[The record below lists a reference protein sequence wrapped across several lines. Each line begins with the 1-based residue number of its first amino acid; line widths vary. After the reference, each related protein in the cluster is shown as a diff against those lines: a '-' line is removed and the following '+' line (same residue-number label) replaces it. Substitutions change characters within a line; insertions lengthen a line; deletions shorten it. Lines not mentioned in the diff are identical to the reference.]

1 MNLLFYH
8 EYYIYPFILKL
19 IFSPKL
25 LVEKITNESP
35 DYSRIQWL
43 LVPTT
48 MSINFPVYPTSRR
61 MAVHW
66 PPSFVYP
73 TSRRMAVHWPPSLA
87 NSFCKPNG
95 TRNFCLKINKS
106 NIIIC
111 AKNKLSYF
119 TPIYGRVNIFGG
131 FPFK

>member
-8 EYYIYPFILKL
+8 EYYIYPFIFKL

-66 PPSFVYP
+66 PPS
-73 TSRRMAVHWPPSLA
+73 LA

-95 TRNFCLKINKS
+95 TRNFCLEINKS